1 MSDVDTGRFPDGT
14 FTPAPGAAAGPAL
27 LKKQTRMETVL
38 ILRHGEQA
46 LLSLI
51 IPLGMLVGLS
61 LVPIL
66 DLEDPV
72 QRVLP
77 LTLAVAAMS
86 AGFTG
91 QAIALGFDRKYGA
104 LKRIGASGLPKWG
117 IISGKVGAVAIVV
130 TIQFA
135 LILATAV
142 ALGFRADFIHVLLA
156 YLFTMLGAAS
166 FSTMGLLMGGTLK
179 GEVILALANIVW
191 FALMGVAALVAVGPA
206 MAPALETALTFIPS
220 VALTQGL
227 ISLLDGPGVGLL
239 FPILVLLGW
248 GFLCG
253 AAAVRLFRFEAP
265 RS

>member
-1 MSDVDTGRFPDGT
+1 MTSDSGRFPAGT
-14 FTPAPGAAAGPAL
+14 FTPDPGAAPPASL
-27 LKKQTRMETVL
+27 FRDQTRMETVL

-66 DLEDPV
+66 DVVDPV
-72 QRVLP
+72 ARVLP

-104 LKRIGASGLPKWG
+104 LKRVGASGLPKWG
-117 IISGKVGAVAIVV
+117 IISGKIGAVAIVV
-130 TIQFA
+130 TIQFV
-135 LILATAV
+135 LILATAI
-142 ALGFRADFIHVLLA
+142 ALGFRTDFPHVIFA

-191 FALMGVAALVAVGPA
+191 FALMGVAALVAFGPE
-206 MAPALETALTFIPS
+206 MSPVLENILTVVPS
-220 VALTQGL
+220 VALTEGL
-227 ISLLDGPGVGLL
+227 TTLLDGGGNILPAS
-239 FPILVLLGW
+239 LVLVAW
-248 GFLCG
+248 GIVCG